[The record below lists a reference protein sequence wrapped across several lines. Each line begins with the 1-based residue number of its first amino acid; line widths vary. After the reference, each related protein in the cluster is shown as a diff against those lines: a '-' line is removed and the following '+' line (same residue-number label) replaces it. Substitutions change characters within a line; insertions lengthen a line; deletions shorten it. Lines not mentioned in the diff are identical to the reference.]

1 MFKKFLRTKLPIILA
16 LSLMVLPSHAAFA
29 QVVPAT
35 LSTTSANTETAST
48 KTGYEAVKE
57 LAEKKAATLTSIY
70 GVTSLQYAVIDNGAI
85 TVSGQSGVYSKEA
98 NTPLTNTHMYGIG
111 SISKIFTTAAVMQL
125 SEDGKVD
132 LDAPVTKYIPEFT
145 MADERYKDITV
156 RMLLNHSAGLM
167 GSTLESAMLFDDN
180 DFSTY
185 DSFLEKLK
193 TSRLKAAPGAYS
205 VYSNDGFTL
214 AEVLVEK
221 VSGVSFTEYIR
232 KNITSP
238 LRLSNTKT
246 PLDTFP
252 SSNLAKTY
260 LPGESTALPKEYLNM
275 IGAGGIYSTAEDLC
289 RFAEIFMST
298 YSSDVLYSASAKA
311 MEYPEYSRGV
321 WPEDTEPA
329 LLSYG
334 LGWDSVKTYPFED
347 YDIKAVVKGGDTSYY
362 HGSLIILPNEN
373 MAVAILSSGGS
384 SAYNQAMGQE
394 ILLKALLEKGTIDT
408 INPDKTFSQPV
419 QTQVPE
425 ALLKYQGIYGQ
436 RSGLYQAKIDKSGTL
451 TLTDIITPG
460 ATAQKFIYTGDGKFY
475 YTDGSMYYSF
485 KEESNGKT
493 YLYAS
498 GYSLLP
504 GIAQLGDSSYQA
516 QKLSDN
522 PISASVKKLWQQRM
536 KETYFI
542 VNEKYSSQLYA
553 LGALGSTLIMP
564 KELQGYVIT
573 SAIVD
578 EYTAES
584 PIQIPGASA
593 GRDLMDFTFY
603 KKDGKE
609 YLNAAGRIGI
619 AEKNIGTLSTKST
632 FTTTIGEEGDAI
644 WYKIGKGSAKK
655 SINVI
660 LPINS
665 SFAVYNAD
673 GTCVNY
679 SIVSKDPT
687 VILPEGG
694 YIVFAGD
701 ANSTIRVRYTK

>member
-1 MFKKFLRTKLPIILA
+1 
-16 LSLMVLPSHAAFA
+16 
-29 QVVPAT
+29 
-35 LSTTSANTETAST
+35 
-48 KTGYEAVKE
+48 
-57 LAEKKAATLTSIY
+57 
-70 GVTSLQYAVIDNGAI
+70 
-85 TVSGQSGVYSKEA
+85 
-98 NTPLTNTHMYGIG
+98 
-111 SISKIFTTAAVMQL
+111 
-125 SEDGKVD
+125 
-132 LDAPVTKYIPEFT
+132 
-145 MADERYKDITV
+145 
-156 RMLLNHSAGLM
+156 
-167 GSTLESAMLFDDN
+167 
-180 DFSTY
+180 
-185 DSFLEKLK
+185 
-193 TSRLKAAPGAYS
+193 
-205 VYSNDGFTL
+205 
-214 AEVLVEK
+214 
-221 VSGVSFTEYIR
+221 
-232 KNITSP
+232 
-238 LRLSNTKT
+238 
-246 PLDTFP
+246 
-252 SSNLAKTY
+252 
-260 LPGESTALPKEYLNM
+260 
-275 IGAGGIYSTAEDLC
+275 
-289 RFAEIFMST
+289 
-298 YSSDVLYSASAKA
+298 
-311 MEYPEYSRGV
+311 
-321 WPEDTEPA
+321 
-329 LLSYG
+329 
-334 LGWDSVKTYPFED
+334 
-347 YDIKAVVKGGDTSYY
+347 
-362 HGSLIILPNEN
+362 
-373 MAVAILSSGGS
+373 
-384 SAYNQAMGQE
+384 MGQE

-436 RSGLYQAKIDKSGTL
+436 RSSLIQAKIDKNGTL

-553 LGALGSTLIMP
+553 MGALGSTLIMP

-584 PIQIPGASA
+584 PIQIPGAA

-603 KKDGKE
+603 KKNGKE
-609 YLNAAGRIGI
+609 YLDAAGRIGI

-632 FTTTIGEEGDAI
+632 FTTKIGEDGNAV